1 MALNAPAA
9 RGRRATAEVGALVD
23 ACDERGS
30 NSVTTR
36 RSAITVGL
44 TGIRDQAATL
54 LSSGGNLTVVRYLA
68 GPPLSEDDLM
78 AIAET
83 DSLAR
88 GQIKTDPSIA
98 ERVGDTVLSGI
109 DRRPFPWVTENREP
123 LDAERESAV
132 VGTVV
137 LIANQKPADV
147 AARAG
152 EEAAGGCGCGC
163 APRQRLHS
171 GQDASD

>member
-1 MALNAPAA
+1 MTLNAPAA
-9 RGRRATAEVGALVD
+9 RGGRATAEVGALLD
-23 ACDERGS
+23 ACDVQGS
-30 NSVTTR
+30 NAVTTR
-36 RSAITVGL
+36 RSANTVGL
-44 TGIRDQAATL
+44 TELRDQAATL
-54 LSSGGNLTVVRYLA
+54 LSSGENLTVVRYLA

-109 DRRPFPWVTENREP
+109 DRRPFPWATENRKP
-123 LDAERESAV
+123 LVAESAV

-137 LIANQKPADV
+137 RVANQKPADV
-147 AARAG
+147 AAHAG

-163 APRQRLHS
+163 APRQWLHS
-171 GQDASD
+171 G